1 MEHISELKCC
11 VVGNSVTL
19 DFHEKKIEK
28 FLIFKVT
35 DSLIIRGQL
44 LESRT
49 KTRGIFLIL

>member
-44 LESRT
+44 LESRA